1 MCARE
6 PKYGWVRWR
15 TGRTSRHRQRASS
28 RVRWRWR
35 PPRLT
40 SCDAPAPAPAIRFG
54 GVAGFHGMTFGWRG
68 RSGQGS
74 KVVRWSEAQRQV
86 LAARRHGA
94 VPQLPGDMQLSTP
107 EGRSTWEVLLGGVA
121 CHEHHRGKR
130 QRRRRRCVGVNRQC
144 RLLRRCCHSCRTGG
158 HPGHRLP
165 PDRLS
170 LPMSAGPVLG

>member
-40 SCDAPAPAPAIRFG
+40 SRHAPLPAPAIRVG
-54 GVAGFHGMTFGWRG
+54 TVAGFPGMTFSWRG
-68 RSGQGS
+68 GVGPGVEGSPLVASATPGSGRPASRCGTT
-74 KVVRWSEAQRQV
+74 VAGGHAAQH
-86 LAARRHGA
+86 ARRSKHLGS
-94 VPQLPGDMQLSTP
+94 PP
-107 EGRSTWEVLLGGVA
+107 GGVA

-144 RLLRRCCHSCRTGG
+144 RLLRRCCHSCRTGA
-158 HPGHRLP
+158 HPGHRLH
-165 PDRLS
+165 LTG
-170 LPMSAGPVLG
+170 SACP